1 MIVPLLFLVFLAV
14 GIVSYVISGLFAC
27 DNGLWFVGVVCI
39 VFAIASVAI
48 VNLTPC
54 TFPGSED
61 IFVFMRFGLP

>member
-1 MIVPLLFLVFLAV
+1 
-14 GIVSYVISGLFAC
+14 
-27 DNGLWFVGVVCI
+27 
-39 VFAIASVAI
+39 VAI